1 MATTPDHT
9 THAFTFLNYHTPRHN
24 ASHRRAV
31 KSHISS
37 KYRTAVRQQAQPR
50 YALPQRAAPES
61 LPTKAGNEQPV
72 SPSLK
77 RKISSPKP
85 KYPAED
91 LGVFQQSAIAS
102 TLSLVSEALRT
113 YTFASLPGRRTPCV
127 SAALDYYVNV
137 LSPLQEPLQLTVK
150 MTSPLMSWG
159 FPLIVSHESAYH
171 GAVAL
176 SQAYL
181 ERNSSPNSRPSAE
194 VDFHRQRAVASLRD
208 QINSL
213 DGPPD
218 NGMLIT
224 VLALASLDVVY
235 QEDTVTNRKGV
246 ALLVALKGGL
256 DNLGSRGLI
265 KAYLVALDYF
275 WMLETGEK
283 TIFPLSKRR
292 QHREYPPIPFDSEA
306 LALVSTLPPGF
317 AVVARQGSLGMD
329 VLRILSRVSNPYSAA
344 ASNSDGED
352 HPDIF
357 DTCSCLHS
365 SSSTEHGLEKNICL
379 AVILFSFNKHNP
391 SSNSAKIT
399 AYRGSRKELTR
410 SLPYTR
416 HRNMQERH
424 CLIWIWVILLGS
436 WNLDLDF
443 NRHTGELSQGF
454 FENLEEARRWED
466 VEVIMRQFFWHDAL
480 ARRWRDSWTE
490 ALGHFQARSMSRW
503 QSLWHHPPSGDQPQS
518 SRQSPSNL
526 KDPEGEQ
533 DSAATPWSSSSSTGS
548 IPRDIEK
555 QAQATIVLPPMLTL
569 DTLFE
574 EPK

>member
-1 MATTPDHT
+1 MATIPDHT
-9 THAFTFLNYHTPRHN
+9 PHAFTFLNYHTPRHN
-24 ASHRRAV
+24 ASHRRVV

-50 YALPQRAAPES
+50 YALPQRATPES
-61 LPTKAGNEQPV
+61 LPTKAGKEQPV

-77 RKISSPKP
+77 RRISSPP
-85 KYPAED
+85 EHQAEAMRAI
-91 LGVFQQSAIAS
+91 QQQPVIAS
-102 TLSLVSEALRT
+102 TLSLVSGALRT
-113 YTFASLPGRRTPCV
+113 DRFDSLPGRRTPCV

-137 LSPLQEPLQLTVK
+137 ISPLQEPLQLTVK

-159 FPLIVSHESAYH
+159 FPLIVSRESAYH

-176 SQAYL
+176 CQAYL
-181 ERNSSPNSRPSAE
+181 EKNSSPNSRPSAE
-194 VDFHRQRAVASLRD
+194 VDFHRQKAVASLRD
-208 QINSL
+208 QINRL

-246 ALLVALKGGL
+246 ALLVALRGGL

-265 KAYLVALDYF
+265 KAYLIAFDYF

-292 QHREYPPIPFDSEA
+292 QHREYPPTPFDTETLS
-306 LALVSTLPPGF
+306 LVSTLPRGF
-317 AVVARQGSLGMD
+317 ALVARQGSLGLD
-329 VLRILSRVSNPYSAA
+329 VLRILSRVSNPHSA
-344 ASNSDGED
+344 ASNPDGED

-357 DTCSCLHS
+357 DTCSCLHT

-379 AVILFSFNKHNP
+379 AVILFSFNKHSP

-410 SLPYTR
+410 SLPYMQ

-424 CLIWIWVILLGS
+424 CLIWVWVILLGS

-443 NRHTGELSQGF
+443 NRHTGELSQSL
-454 FENLEEARRWED
+454 FENIEETRRWED
-466 VEVIMRQFFWHDAL
+466 VEMVMRQFFWHDTL
-480 ARRWRDSWTE
+480 TPRWRASWTE

-503 QSLWHHPPSGDQPQS
+503 QSLWYHNPSGDQPHS

-526 KDPEGEQ
+526 KTSEQ
-533 DSAATPWSSSSSTGS
+533 EQGFESMPWSNGSTTGS
-548 IPRDIEK
+548 IPKDIEK
-555 QAQATIVLPPMLTL
+555 QAQTTIVLPPMLTL

-574 EPK
+574 ETK